1 MSKSSSEKKSPF
13 KGFTD
18 AETFTQVPESFF
30 RRLLPEIESLDELKV
45 TLYLLWRIYHM
56 ESSFRCLSRV
66 DIGEDKK
73 FMDGISPDE
82 LDSGLSKAVQRKS
95 LLRVERP
102 EGVFYF
108 LNSPRG
114 RANAE
119 AMNKGGWEK
128 SDQPASIP
136 PPERSNIY
144 KLYEQNIGPL
154 TPLIADALKDAETE
168 YPPEWIEEAINEA
181 VKRNKRNWKYV
192 EAILRGWK
200 EEGRG
205 KEQNRQNAEELR
217 GRDVEK
223 LVDEFRKRSGK

>member
-1 MSKSSSEKKSPF
+1 MTSF

-18 AETFTQVPESFF
+18 SESFTQVPDSFF
-30 RRLLPEIESLDELKV
+30 RDLLTGIDNLAELKV
-45 TLYLLWRIYHM
+45 TLYVLWRITHM
-56 ESSFRCLSRV
+56 ESQFRSLCRSEIAEDDPFMSSLSTT
-66 DIGEDKK
+66 
-73 FMDGISPDE
+73 E
-82 LDSGLSKAVQRKS
+82 LDSGLEKAVQRGS
-95 LLRVERP
+95 LLRVESP
-102 EGVFYF
+102 EGGFYF

-119 AMNKGGWEK
+119 AMKKGDWR
-128 SDQPASIP
+128 ASARSNSTP
-136 PPERSNIY
+136 PVERPNIY

-154 TPLIADALKDAETE
+154 TPLIADALKEAEAE
-168 YPPEWIEEAINEA
+168 YPPEWIEEALDEA
-181 VKRNKRNWKYV
+181 VRRNKRNWKYV

-223 LVDEFRKRSGK
+223 LVEEFRKHPGK

>member
-1 MSKSSSEKKSPF
+1 MTDF

-18 AETFTQVPESFF
+18 SETFTQVPDSFF
-30 RRLLPEIESLDELKV
+30 RELLREIDDLTELKM
-45 TLYLLWRIYHM
+45 TLYLLWRITHM
-56 ESSFRCLSRV
+56 ESQFRCLCRSEIV
-66 DIGEDKK
+66 EDDS
-73 FMDGISPDE
+73 FMQGISAAE
-82 LDSGLSKAVQRKS
+82 LDSGLEKAVRRGS
-95 LLRVERP
+95 LLRVESP
-102 EGVFYF
+102 EGGFYF

-119 AMNKGGWEK
+119 AMKKGDWR
-128 SDQPASIP
+128 ASARSTSAP
-136 PPERSNIY
+136 PMERPNIY

-154 TPLIADALKDAETE
+154 TPLIADALKEAEAE
-168 YPPEWIEEAINEA
+168 YPPEWIEEALVEA

-200 EEGRG
+200 EEGHG

-223 LVDEFRKRSGK
+223 LVEEFRKHPGK